1 MTTPICPT
9 CGCSLVRLGISKDK
23 AVVHSHAGNEY
34 YFCCDGCL
42 EQFIGNPEK
51 YLQDTDGLIVCPV
64 CLTEKSLNLTRT
76 SEFEG
81 EDLYFCRCPL
91 CMAEFNKNPGYYI
104 NRLAGEEDQPGTFK
118 TACCPDQALCQDKL
132 DT

>member
-42 EQFIGNPEK
+42 EQFIGDPEK
-51 YLQDTDGLIVCPV
+51 HLRDTDGLIVCPV
-64 CLTEKSLNLTRT
+64 CLTEKPLGLAIKLNRD
-76 SEFEG
+76 G
-81 EDLYFCRCPL
+81 RDIHFCRCPH
-91 CMAEFNKNPGYYI
+91 CMDQFNKNPEYYLR
-104 NRLAGEEDQPGTFK
+104 RLTGEEEYAGIFEAAVSP
-118 TACCPDQALCQDKL
+118 
-132 DT
+132 